1 MAPDTCDLQKIKEAR
16 ISNYVMIFEMDR
28 MMVPAHPNG
37 KRPKIAS

>member
-1 MAPDTCDLQKIKEAR
+1 MAPDPCDLQKTKEAR

-28 MMVPAHPNG
+28 MMRPDLPNG